1 MEPEPSRSP
10 SGAGKR
16 RELLVGGVGCLFLL
30 VALPLMAVL
39 VLAIF
44 FDEPLLL
51 LGLVA
56 FLVACAA
63 YRKASRGS
71 S

>member
-1 MEPEPSRSP
+1 M
-10 SGAGKR
+10 
-16 RELLVGGVGCLFLL
+16 VGGVGCLFML

-56 FLVACAA
+56 LLVACAA